1 MWRASRRGLRERVD
15 GDFTRPSGGSR
26 LLPDLVSRGVQ
37 EAIVDFSLSLSRRDK
52 EMCPRWDISTEAAA
66 VGRHPSSLALRPVT
80 FFYDMQRDRISVG
93 VGQLKTCISTKVYVY
108 FYLSGEVSLGS
119 SDIPIVESP
128 IVENGSAQNGGGGQD
143 RPGPKQRLPAE
154 AGAHIPFH
162 STRPLGRM
170 CATVDRGDRGD
181 RVGQSVA
188 GVIPH
193 STYCPS

>member
-108 FYLSGEVSLGS
+108 FYLSGEVSLGF
-119 SDIPIVESP
+119 SDIPFPSSRVPSSRMALPKTAE
-128 IVENGSAQNGGGGQD
+128 EAKTD
-143 RPGPKQRLPAE
+143 RVRNKDSRLRPA
-154 AGAHIPFH
+154 HTFH
-162 STRPLGRM
+162 STRRAP
-170 CATVDRGDRGD
+170 
-181 RVGQSVA
+181 SVECVQRWT
-188 GVIPH
+188 GETGETG
-193 STYCPS
+193 SDSLWQE